1 MAKKRKGN
9 PVNGWVN
16 FNKPRGMTSTQA
28 VGFIRHTFQA
38 QKAGHGGT
46 LDPLATG
53 VLPIAL
59 GEATKTMQFSLEGD
73 KTYEFTIAFGS
84 ATNTDDSEGEVIKTS
99 DKRPGREALEDLL
112 PQFTGPLEQLPPT
125 FSAIKIGGEAAYK
138 KARKGE
144 EVKVKPRPVIVHKL
158 ALLAFDGE
166 TAKLMAHV
174 SKGTY
179 VRSLARD
186 IGAALGCYGHVIQL
200 ARTQAGPFKLTDAV
214 TKEQLDKCTETGEK
228 PDTFL
233 LPVGTVLDDIP
244 AYVATPQ
251 EVVQLKAGKKLKRVH
266 LEPGLRKVVTQRG
279 GVVSLVDVDRAG
291 CLRIVRN
298 FN

>member
-1 MAKKRKGN
+1 MARKRKGD
-9 PVNGWVN
+9 PISGWVN
-16 FNKPRGMTSTQA
+16 FNKPQGMTSTQA
-28 VGFIRHTFQA
+28 VGFVKRVFNA

-59 GEATKTMQFSLEGD
+59 GEATKTMQFSLEAT
-73 KTYEFTIAFGS
+73 KSYAFTITFGA
-84 ATNTDDSEGEVIKTS
+84 ATNTDDSEGDVIKTS
-99 DKRPGREALEDLL
+99 DARPNREELEGVL
-112 PQFTGPLEQLPPT
+112 PQFIGAIEQLPPT

-138 KARKGE
+138 KARRGE
-144 EVKVKPRPVIVHKL
+144 EVERKRRAVTVYEL
-158 ALLAFDGE
+158 GLSEFAGE
-166 TAKLMAHV
+166 TAVLVARV

-179 VRSLARD
+179 VRALARD
-186 IGAALGCYGHVIQL
+186 IGDALGCYGYITQL
-200 ARTQAGPFKLTDAV
+200 ARTQAGPFRLTDAV
-214 TKEQLDKCTETGEK
+214 TKEQLDKYAETGEK

-251 EVVQLKAGKKLKRVH
+251 EVVQLKAGKKLKRIQ
-266 LEPGLRKVVTQRG
+266 LQPGLRKVITQRG
-279 GVVSLVDVDRAG
+279 NVVSLVDVDRAG